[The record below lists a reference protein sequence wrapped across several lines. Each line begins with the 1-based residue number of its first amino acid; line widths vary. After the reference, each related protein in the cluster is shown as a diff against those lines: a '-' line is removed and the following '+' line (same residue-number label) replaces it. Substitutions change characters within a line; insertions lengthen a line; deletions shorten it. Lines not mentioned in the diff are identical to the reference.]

1 MKRRIPFLLLLSCQL
16 NAGAQT
22 TLTNQR
28 LFDTVP
34 FIPDHGAA
42 RIALFRSE
50 PVCTGCT
57 VFLGNSITEAGD
69 WKALTGD
76 GKVLNRGIGGD
87 ITFGMLKRLD
97 EVLRHKPG
105 KVFLLIGVNDI
116 GKDIPPAVIADNIGR
131 IIQRIRAASPD
142 TRLVLQTV
150 LPVNPEVQGFPQHY
164 DKPEKILD
172 VNRRLAKV
180 AENERVELVDLHRL
194 FRDRKGRLRAELTND
209 GLHLD
214 TRGTGY
220 SEWVAHLR
228 KKGLL

>member
-1 MKRRIPFLLLLSCQL
+1 MIRIPAIILLTCTL

-34 FIPDHGAA
+34 FIPEHGAA
-42 RIALFRSE
+42 RSALFRSE

-69 WKALTGD
+69 WKTLTGD
-76 GKVLNRGIGGD
+76 EKTLNRGIGGD
-87 ITFGMLKRLD
+87 ITFGMLQRLD

-105 KVFLLIGVNDI
+105 KIFLLIGVNDI
-116 GKDIPPAVIADNIGR
+116 GKDIPPAVIADNISR
-131 IIQRIRAASPD
+131 IIRRIRAGSPV
-142 TRLVLQTV
+142 TRLVLQTI
-150 LPVNPEVQGFPQHY
+150 LPVNPEVRGFPQHY
-164 DKPEKILD
+164 DKPEKILA
-172 VNRRLAKV
+172 VNRLLVKV
-180 AENERVELVDLHRL
+180 AEREKVELVDLHSL
-194 FRDRKGRLRAELTND
+194 FRDRKGRLRDELTND

-214 TRGTGY
+214 ARGAGY
-220 SEWVAHLR
+220 REWVAHLR